1 MTSSSSNSDCK
12 WSLGQLLWTTITLLI
27 NSVSHQITSATKQS
41 ASFPAS
47 NASNNLQSLEKRIYQ
62 SFKKHCVF
70 LLRAKL
76 LARIELESNTSAL
89 LIAHLVKFIWC
100 NLYYDHSLKNN
111 FLNPYDLGGS
121 DYNNRIEIKDSTA
134 RKPYP

>member
-1 MTSSSSNSDCK
+1 MSHK
-12 WSLGQLLWTTITLLI
+12 TIL
-27 NSVSHQITSATKQS
+27 ATEQP

-47 NASNNLQSLEKRIYQ
+47 NASNILQSFEKRIHQ

-100 NLYYDHSLKNN
+100 NLYHDHSLKNN
-111 FLNPYDLGGS
+111 FWNPHDEL
-121 DYNNRIEIKDSTA
+121 I
-134 RKPYP
+134 